1 MALYEMQKETAGTW
15 ATIVWIGSGLILYL
29 TTEGASLWSWSAL
42 VFFVVGM
49 FAAAIVFGVAIYG
62 LQRGLSKALL
72 KVAKVP
78 TPGVVTAIRSIGW
91 VLFVVET
98 VVIYLAASWVFH
110 EILEPARAELPTEL
124 SDERILSKDDARVM
138 FSMSKGQ
145 WLANVQQAVTTGVAN
160 AMGTPETAASRVAV
174 PEVTRAASA
183 VASKSRVAMD
193 AGQIR
198 SWRSLAR
205 SRAISET
212 APGAGEKAARMP
224 LLSSRAPASII
235 AAECL
240 CTSPGREPGSMATS
254 WSEAPI
260 PSCPLVREAAWA
272 GGSSIIG

>member
-1 MALYEMQKETAGTW
+1 MALYEKQKETAGTW
-15 ATIVWIGSGLILYL
+15 AAIVWIGSGLILYL

-91 VLFVVET
+91 VLFFVET

-138 FSMSKGQ
+138 FSMSKDQ

-160 AMGTPETAASRVAV
+160 AMGTPET
-174 PEVTRAASA
+174 
-183 VASKSRVAMD
+183 
-193 AGQIR
+193 G
-198 SWRSLAR
+198 L
-205 SRAISET
+205 
-212 APGAGEKAARMP
+212 G
-224 LLSSRAPASII
+224 
-235 AAECL
+235 
-240 CTSPGREPGSMATS
+240 MATS
-254 WSEAPI
+254 TPGGDLLI
-260 PSCPLVREAAWA
+260 VRPNYGENDQKPDFIQVTVGYREPRATLLTDSVLEDAIQAARA
-272 GGSSIIG
+272 QMEPEYDVIGTVERLPGGVSVFFIITEERPQ